1 MPNQCHS
8 GIHGTPWHRCDICG
22 WDYPVSQLSHQPGL
36 NRGII
41 VCSKC
46 RDNPLTYYR
55 DILIQENLAW
65 GSAEEAAVADILTQP
80 TGDDSPVF

>member
-1 MPNQCHS
+1 MPNQSYS
-8 GIHGTPWHRCDICG
+8 GIHGDPWHPCDICG
-22 WDYPVSQLSHQPGL
+22 WFYHVSQLSHQPGL

-41 VCSKC
+41 VCPQC

-55 DILIQENLAW
+55 DILIQENLTF
-65 GSAEEAAVADILTQP
+65 GDDEAAVADILKEP